1 MFLKHLKM
9 VQKCKSSTD
18 VLSAL
23 KNLAQKMRKTKM
35 RLKLAQHYENQYSE
49 AKEMHKEWEK
59 RHLCI
64 MTPGGIKTETGGID
78 PT

>member
-1 MFLKHLKM
+1 MH
-9 VQKCKSSTD
+9 
-18 VLSAL
+18 
-23 KNLAQKMRKTKM
+23 
-35 RLKLAQHYENQYSE
+35 NQYSE

-78 PT
+78 PLSPCQFNFKAIGRLVSKCHFFVTPTFG

>member
-1 MFLKHLKM
+1 MH
-9 VQKCKSSTD
+9 
-18 VLSAL
+18 
-23 KNLAQKMRKTKM
+23 
-35 RLKLAQHYENQYSE
+35 NQYSE

-78 PT
+78 PTWGHPKPRPTTPRNLFANIIMQYQKENCHTRKLREEL